1 MRMAEQ
7 QERAGATAPRRALKA
22 SLLPALAIL
31 GAASLSGCDSS
42 GDDQML
48 FDGQS
53 FRMKANDIDNDV
65 ERFTVE
71 VRPVSASIEGA
82 REAGRY
88 EATRYCIE
96 NFGSSD
102 IDWVFGP
109 DDEVTRLQITDDRL
123 ILQGACK
130 F

>member
-1 MRMAEQ
+1 MR
-7 QERAGATAPRRALKA
+7 A

-31 GAASLSGCDSS
+31 GAATLAGCGSS
-42 GDDQML
+42 GDEQML

-88 EATRYCIE
+88 EGIRYCIE

-102 IDWVFGP
+102 IDWVLGP